1 MIELPAELEGFLS
14 GLIVPHGCPAR
25 LDDESLAVDLLE
37 RAIEAYKIQNGQLD
51 NRVAFEWFQQG
62 HLELKN
68 GALHFSAPMRFDD
81 SGSGT
86 QPLVLQPTLLVY
98 LLLHHDRYRQV
109 LDAIEGFIG
118 CLGDQLGALDFKRTR
133 TGVLRCVTNT
143 RFAANTLRK
152 YGLLKF
158 TRREAYKTWVLSL
171 PGALLAAQLAPD
183 SGLFLRPCNSRKGF
197 DLHPAILAPGPNWT
211 DYGDLV
217 RQLETLCAPKAEFF
231 RTYDAMLRR
240 AYDLLPGYWAAMR
253 DPKLRLEDRRKACIE
268 RLRELEDHPMTE
280 SFYQQLAMHL
290 RTDLLPRNTRC

>member
-1 MIELPAELEGFLS
+1 MIKLPEGLEQFL
-14 GLIVPHGCPAR
+14 GGVVVPHGCPAR

-37 RAIEAYKIQNGQLD
+37 RAIEAYKIQNGQLH
-51 NRVAFEWFQQG
+51 NRVAFEWFQEG

-68 GALHFSAPMRFDD
+68 GALHFSAPMRLND

-86 QPLVLQPTLLVY
+86 QPVVLQPTLLVH
-98 LLLHHDRYRQV
+98 LLLRHDRHRQV
-109 LDAIEGFIG
+109 LDAIEGFIA
-118 CLGDQLGALDFKRTR
+118 CLGNQLEALDFKRTR

-171 PGALLAAQLAPD
+171 PGALLAAELAPHV
-183 SGLFLRPCNSRKGF
+183 GLSLKPCESRKGF
-197 DLHPAILAPGPNWT
+197 DLHPAILAPGPDSAN
-211 DYGDLV
+211 YGDFV
-217 RQLETLCAPKAEFF
+217 RRLEALCQPNAEFF

-253 DPKLRLEDRRKACIE
+253 DPKLPPENRRKACIE
-268 RLRELEDHPMTE
+268 RLRQLEEDPMTE
-280 SFYQQLAMHL
+280 GFYQQLAMHL
-290 RTDLLPRNTRC
+290 RTDLLPGKGRR